1 VRADAARG
9 NRWGVHD
16 RLGAGDAVQCMA
28 GVGQFGEEPR
38 RQRLSWREC
47 PAPADVVFVLGQISD
62 DRPARSR

>member
-1 VRADAARG
+1 
-9 NRWGVHD
+9 VHD